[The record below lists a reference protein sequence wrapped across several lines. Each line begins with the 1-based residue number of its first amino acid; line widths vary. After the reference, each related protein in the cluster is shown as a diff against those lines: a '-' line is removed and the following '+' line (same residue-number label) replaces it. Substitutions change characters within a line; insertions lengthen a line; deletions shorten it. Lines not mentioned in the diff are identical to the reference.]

1 MTVWVVQV
9 AGRPSIMVKG
19 ETVQDALDAYARSRG
34 FRDFATS
41 GMRLD
46 DKTSALGARDGR
58 DSIPRAKPDL

>member
-1 MTVWVVQV
+1 MVWAVVV
-9 AGRPSIMVKG
+9 PGRDPVYVEAKSAAH
-19 ETVQDALDAYARSRG
+19 ALDVYAQSRG

-46 DKTSALGARDGR
+46 DKASALGARDGR